1 MDLFGKKEVVMALVT
16 MKEMLINARRD
27 GYAVG
32 AFEFWSYD
40 SAKAVV
46 STAEKMK
53 MPVILQVGHF
63 ERDYMDGYLNAYR
76 IAQMAAE
83 QVSVPVALHLDH
95 AEEYSEV
102 LSALRG
108 GFTSVMIDASAKS
121 FEENVFLTREVVALA
136 GKFKAS
142 VEAELGQLSGSEGK
156 ISSETDLLTDPE
168 CAQEF
173 AEKTGIDALAVAIG
187 TAHGFYKRTPHIDI
201 SRLKEIA
208 GRVSIP
214 LVLHGGS
221 GTPQDKVAEAVNYG
235 IAKVN
240 ICTEF
245 IEAFALGIEEGREK
259 PDFSYNVENL
269 FVSGRRK
276 AEQLVESKIKLF
288 SNGKNSGLV

>member
-1 MDLFGKKEVVMALVT
+1 MALVT

-102 LSALRG
+102 LSALRA

-214 LVLHGGS
+214 LVLHGAS
-221 GTPQDKVAEAVNYG
+221 GVPDEAVRECIRRGISKVNFATELRIAYTNGVRQYLKDNPEAFDPKKYG
-235 IAKVN
+235 IAGMECVTRTVK
-240 ICTEF
+240 
-245 IEAFALGIEEGREK
+245 EK
-259 PDFSYNVENL
+259 ITVCGSA
-269 FVSGRRK
+269 GK
-276 AEQLVESKIKLF
+276 A
-288 SNGKNSGLV
+288 

>member
-1 MDLFGKKEVVMALVT
+1 
-16 MKEMLINARRD
+16 
-27 GYAVG
+27 
-32 AFEFWSYD
+32 
-40 SAKAVV
+40 
-46 STAEKMK
+46 
-53 MPVILQVGHF
+53 
-63 ERDYMDGYLNAYR
+63 MDGYLNAYR

-102 LSALRG
+102 LSALRA